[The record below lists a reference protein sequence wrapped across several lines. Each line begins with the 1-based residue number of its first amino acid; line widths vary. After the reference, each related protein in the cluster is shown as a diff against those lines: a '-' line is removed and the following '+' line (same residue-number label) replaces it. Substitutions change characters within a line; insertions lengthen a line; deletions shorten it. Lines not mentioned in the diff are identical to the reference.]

1 MESTFIIG
9 LILFISGLG
18 ITIFLTLG
26 MTKRKQDEN
35 LSSFYN
41 ACNDLRDAVHSS
53 NSRAEALVLMDE
65 IVYVRETYESLVPS
79 VVLDKELKLLST
91 LLNKKSKKL
100 K

>member
-1 MESTFIIG
+1 
-9 LILFISGLG
+9 LILFILGLC
-18 ITIFLTLG
+18 ITIFLTMG
-26 MTKRKQDEN
+26 VNKRKQDEN
-35 LSSFYN
+35 LNSFYN

-53 NSRAEALVLMDE
+53 SSRAEALVLMDE
-65 IVYVRETYESLVPS
+65 IAYVKDTYENLVPN